1 MLKSIPVIALG
12 AGLSLILMEVVL
24 TGMTM
29 PFVNLPSSIAISFG
43 LLGPLVFPM
52 SLIMTFFLGLGVIA
66 WRAYGAATLVKPSD
80 TLFLGLYALSTAIA
94 GVKIGLIVG
103 GLVKRSFRQADYQ
116 HLAISLAV
124 LTTVLLAVLLFAAVR
139 RLTSTLLSRAL
150 NGRVNHSL
158 SWYHSWL
165 CLSVLTA
172 GFILKIEV
180 IFPLLDSVD
189 LRVLWLVWAWFSTF
203 ILLLIISPA
212 LPRKLWMWVGGTIV
226 TIVFGLWGAESLLGH
241 VYPLTGLTE
250 RHTVLTKHAI
260 RAYQRLTDQDGD
272 GVSAILEGKTVLM
285 MTTVTPGRLDL
296 PNDGIDQ
303 NCTGSDFSDR
313 QLDAPVTLTPRG
325 LKGDRPN
332 VILLTIDALRYDR
345 LLEDMPFLKRLGE
358 ESLSLRMPT
367 ATVHLPTGLLLRS

>member
-1 MLKSIPVIALG
+1 
-12 AGLSLILMEVVL
+12 
-24 TGMTM
+24 
-29 PFVNLPSSIAISFG
+29 
-43 LLGPLVFPM
+43 M

-66 WRAYGAATLVKPSD
+66 WRAYGAATLVKPFD

-272 GVSAILEGKTVLM
+272 GVSAHFGGQDCADDDA
-285 MTTVTPGRLDL
+285 TVTPDVSICQTMGLIRIARVL
-296 PNDGIDQ
+296 I
-303 NCTGSDFSDR
+303 S
-313 QLDAPVTLTPRG
+313 VT
-325 LKGDRPN
+325 DN
-332 VILLTIDALRYDR
+332 
-345 LLEDMPFLKRLGE
+345 
-358 ESLSLRMPT
+358 
-367 ATVHLPTGLLLRS
+367 